1 MQIIVI
7 LILCTVDSG
16 FFEPKD
22 LEMSQHKKCLKE
34 LIMFTLKEK
43 RLSRNIITVLEY
55 LKTFH
60 LEGLLRQN

>member
-7 LILCTVDSG
+7 LILCTVNSG

-34 LIMFTLKEK
+34 K
-43 RLSRNIITVLEY
+43 RLSRNIIAVLEY
-55 LKTFH
+55 LKAFH
-60 LEGLLRQN
+60 LEGVLRQN